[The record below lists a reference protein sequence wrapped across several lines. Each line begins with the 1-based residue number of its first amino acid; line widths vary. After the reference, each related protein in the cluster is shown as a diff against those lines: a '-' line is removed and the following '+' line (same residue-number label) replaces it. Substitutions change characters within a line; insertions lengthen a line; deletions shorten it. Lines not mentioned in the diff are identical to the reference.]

1 MDWFLLSLTFR
12 WPHQGIMVGY
22 EVILPKEDSED
33 LDYTT
38 VRLHLTLI
46 TLSLDFG

>member
-1 MDWFLLSLTFR
+1 
-12 WPHQGIMVGY
+12 MVGY
-22 EVILPKEDSED
+22 EVILPEEDSED

-38 VRLHLTLI
+38 VRFHLTLI